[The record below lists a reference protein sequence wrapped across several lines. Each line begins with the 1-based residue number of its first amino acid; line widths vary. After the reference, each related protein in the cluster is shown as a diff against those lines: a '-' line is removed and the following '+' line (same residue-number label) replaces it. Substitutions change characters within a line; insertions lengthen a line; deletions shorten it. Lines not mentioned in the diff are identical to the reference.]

1 MSLQVFAIAA
11 ILPCQCLSRCDKQ
24 CQQNIKC
31 VPANLTGHGHEDHL
45 TLAVHR
51 QELHAGMHADQ
62 SGLAEGMLGAQLPA
76 YDSAQAAA
84 DEADLETALHWTE
97 ALLAD
102 PDTVAAAADA
112 AAAATCKVD
121 R

>member
-1 MSLQVFAIAA
+1 M
-11 ILPCQCLSRCDKQ
+11 
-24 CQQNIKC
+24 
-31 VPANLTGHGHEDHL
+31 TGHGHEDRL

-51 QELHAGMHADQ
+51 QELPAGMRAGQ
-62 SGLAEGMLGAQLPA
+62 SGLAEDMTGAQQPA

-102 PDTVAAAADA
+102 PDTAAAAVVV
-112 AAAATCKVD
+112 TCKVG